1 MEFIYSLVSLY
12 KFTKTMFLLN
22 KLNFILALAVSL
34 HFLGSILWQE
44 IGIFEKNYSNDD
56 KKQK

>member
-34 HFLGSILWQE
+34 QFLEVFYGENIR
-44 IGIFEKNYSNDD
+44 EKI
-56 KKQK
+56 QQR